1 MSQRRR
7 SKAPESRVDE
17 AWVIFRLSTA
27 PISTFEDGDFHC
39 IALMDMASGFLIGM
53 QMVPLGTKDELGAAV
68 AELLED
74 ARNRGLA
81 ASALVMPQSAFS
93 EVVAEHAAAKG
104 MLVGQAMDEELDRV
118 LAEPREAFA
127 ERFGGQWQ

>member
-17 AWVIFRLSTA
+17 AWVIFRLSTT

-81 ASALVMPQSAFS
+81 ASALVMPHSAVS
-93 EVVAEHAAAKG
+93 EVVAEHAAAIG

-118 LAEPREAFA
+118 LTEPRVAFA
-127 ERFGGQWQ
+127 ERLGGQWQ